1 MLNCR
6 PNGRRR
12 LVRPLKGLLDEAETF
27 NQGITR
33 TDDDDDDD
41 ARKTKKFRQANYTPK
56 HFPCLIN
63 HLRLTSQRKGCVHES
78 QAASGPTV
86 HFPCS
91 ALVSSNL
98 FHATLN

>member
-1 MLNCR
+1 M
-6 PNGRRR
+6 
-12 LVRPLKGLLDEAETF
+12 GLLDEAEPL

-33 TDDDDDDD
+33 MDDDDDDDD

-63 HLRLTSQRKGCVHES
+63 HLRLTSQGKGCVHEL
-78 QAASGPTV
+78 QAASGPTF
-86 HFPCS
+86 HFLFS
-91 ALVSSNL
+91 TLVSSNL